1 MGVSLIITIIIIIT
15 IITLLALYYI
25 MVPANPKAY
34 AEKYGYKECKAS
46 SCGIMRKC
54 PIGWKDLGQCGR
66 PNVRKC
72 GSVCLIG
79 KPRLCC
85 RK

>member
-1 MGVSLIITIIIIIT
+1 MGVSLIITIIVVIT

-25 MVPANPKAY
+25 IIPANPQAY
-34 AEKYGYKECKAS
+34 AKKHGYKECKAS

-54 PIGWKDLGQCGR
+54 PTGWEDLGQCGR

-72 GSVCLIG
+72 RKCLIG